1 MCTHKAFFPQGPPP
15 DPAYN
20 FLSDRYRH
28 GERQPEKGDPSRR
41 HPKNYGGEDFGN
53 VKNRM
58 RKERDRQVIDRA
70 SEILSQKRERQVID
84 RASEI
89 LSQKRERQ
97 VMDRAFEI
105 LSEKRERQVIDRAFE
120 IFSQKREIEK

>member
-1 MCTHKAFFPQGPPP
+1 MQHFCTNKDFSFQGPPP

-41 HPKNYGGEDFGN
+41 HPKNYGGDDFGN

-58 RKERDRQVIDRA
+58 RKERERQVTNRA
-70 SEILSQKRERQVID
+70 SEILSQKRERPVIE

-89 LSQKRERQ
+89 LSQKRIN
-97 VMDRAFEI
+97 VYTYN
-105 LSEKRERQVIDRAFE
+105 EK
-120 IFSQKREIEK
+120 